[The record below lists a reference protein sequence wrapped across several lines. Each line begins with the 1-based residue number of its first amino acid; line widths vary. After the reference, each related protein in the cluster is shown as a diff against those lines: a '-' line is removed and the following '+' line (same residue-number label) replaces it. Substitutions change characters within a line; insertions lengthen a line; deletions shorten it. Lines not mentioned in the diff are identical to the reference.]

1 MDQYFRSICHNYSI
15 IKFSCFLYCE
25 FTNLGGGSKTGLAGA
40 ATSGLLLNY
49 FPRVR
54 HEAVGHFTAASKP

>member
-1 MDQYFRSICHNYSI
+1 MDKYFRSIDHHYFI
-15 IKFSCFLYCE
+15 VIFLCFLYCE

-40 ATSGLLLNY
+40 ATSGLFLNY
-49 FPRVR
+49 FPNVR